1 MPQGTFSFQRYPA
14 FYIRLQLIYAKL
26 VGSAHKNYYGISLKV
41 AVEKSRIKN
50 PNEGQQE
57 IQKFSRS

>member
-26 VGSAHKNYYGISLKV
+26 AALTKTIMEFHWKLQS
-41 AVEKSRIKN
+41 KSRA
-50 PNEGQQE
+50 
-57 IQKFSRS
+57 